1 MSMTPAVIPNVLANR
16 YATKEMVAIFDPV
29 NKIIAERKFWI
40 TILRL
45 QKAGGLSITDS
56 EIASYEKVV
65 EKVDLASIEKRERAN
80 RHDVKAR
87 IEEFNSLAGLEK
99 IHIGLTSRDL
109 TENIELIA
117 IKDGLNLVRRRT
129 LETLFLL
136 EKSITKY
143 EKTYMVGRSHNVA
156 AQVTTLGKR
165 FATCAQELLFSLAS
179 LEELIARL
187 PLRGL
192 KGPVGTGQDQIA
204 LLGSIKDLNKLEEKL
219 AKEYGFEN
227 TLSSVGQIYPRS
239 IDFEVVS
246 KLLQIASAP
255 SSMATTI
262 RLMSGFGLVS
272 EGFKSGQV
280 GSSAMP
286 HKMNARSSE
295 RINGMMVLLRGYA
308 TMAADLAGDQWN
320 EGDVSCSVVR
330 RVVIPD
336 AFYTIDGLLHTFM
349 TVLTEFGIY
358 EENINKELAEQLP
371 FLATSQILTELV
383 KKGMGREIAHEL
395 IKKHAT
401 TTTASN
407 FFNALASEKDFPL
420 SINELNNLIIDPADF
435 SGSALAQSQEVAD
448 EIRKITKGQVS
459 KEELQSLISRSIH
472 S

>member
-1 MSMTPAVIPNVLANR
+1 MSITPNVLANR

-29 NKIIAERKFWI
+29 NKIITERKFWI

-56 EIASYEKVV
+56 DITSYEKVV
-65 EKVDLASIEKRERAN
+65 EKVDLVSIEKRERAN

-165 FATCAQELLFSLAS
+165 FATCAQELLFSLTS

-204 LLGSIKDLNKLEEKL
+204 TLGSIKDLNMLEEKL
-219 AKEYGFEN
+219 SKEYGFEN
-227 TLSSVGQIYPRS
+227 ILSSVGQIYPRS
-239 IDFEVVS
+239 IDFEVVA

-358 EENINKELAEQLP
+358 EESINKELAEQLP

-383 KKGMGREIAHEL
+383 KKGMGREVAHEL

-420 SINELNNLIIDPADF
+420 STNELNNLIKDPASF
-435 SGSALAQSQEVAD
+435 AGSALEQSQEVVD
-448 EIRKITKGQVS
+448 EIKQITKGQVT
-459 KEELQSLISRSIH
+459 KIDLQSLI
-472 S
+472 

>member
-1 MSMTPAVIPNVLANR
+1 
-16 YATKEMVAIFDPV
+16 MVAIFDPI
-29 NKIIAERKFWI
+29 NKIIAERRFWI
-40 TILRL
+40 TILKL
-45 QKAGGLSITDS
+45 QKEAGLSITDS
-56 EIASYEKVV
+56 EIKSYEKVV
-65 EKVDLASIEKRERAN
+65 EKVDLASIEKRERVS

-87 IEEFNSLAGLEK
+87 IEEFNALTGLEK
-99 IHIGLTSRDL
+99 IHLGLTSRDL

-117 IKDGLNLVRRRT
+117 IRDGLKLVRRRV

-165 FATCAQELLFSLAS
+165 FATCAQELLFSLS
-179 LEELIARL
+179 TLEEFIGRL

-192 KGPVGTGQDQIA
+192 KGPVGTAQDQTA
-204 LLGSIKDLNKLEEKL
+204 LLGSIKALSELEDKL
-219 AKEYGFEN
+219 ANEYGFEN

-239 IDFEVVS
+239 FDFEVVS
-246 KLLQIASAP
+246 KLLQIASGP

-295 RINGMMVLLRGYA
+295 RINGMMVLLRGYT
-308 TMAADLAGDQWN
+308 TMAADLSGDQWN

-336 AFYTIDGLLHTFM
+336 AFYTIDGLLHTFL

-358 EENINKELAEQLP
+358 EENINNELAEQLP

-383 KKGMGREIAHEL
+383 KKGMGREVAHEML
-395 IKKHAT
+395 KKHAT
-401 TTTASN
+401 STTAGN
-407 FFNALASEKDFPL
+407 FFKSLSSEKDFPL
-420 SINELNNLIIDPADF
+420 SIDHLNDLIKDPAYF
-435 SGSALAQSQEVAD
+435 AGGAIEQSRQITD
-448 EIRKITKGQVS
+448 EIIEITKGHITKVD
-459 KEELQSLISRSIH
+459 LQSLI
-472 S
+472 

>member
-16 YATKEMVAIFDPV
+16 YATKEIVAIFDPI

-56 EIASYEKVV
+56 DIASYEKVI

-117 IKDGLNLVRRRT
+117 IKDGLNLVRKRT

-192 KGPVGTGQDQIA
+192 QGPVGTGQDQIA
-204 LLGSIKDLNKLEEKL
+204 TLGSIKDLNKLEEKL

-336 AFYTIDGLLHTFM
+336 TFYTIDGLLHTFM

-371 FLATSQILTELV
+371 FLATSQILTGLV

-420 SINELNNLIIDPADF
+420 SINELNNLIKNPASF
-435 SGSALAQSQEVAD
+435 AGSALAQSQEVSN
-448 EIRKITKGQVS
+448 EITRITKGQVS
-459 KEELQSLISRSIH
+459 KVDLQSLI
-472 S
+472 

>member
-1 MSMTPAVIPNVLANR
+1 MSITPNVLANR

-56 EIASYEKVV
+56 EIASYEKVID
-65 EKVDLASIEKRERAN
+65 KVDLASIEKRERAN

-87 IEEFNSLAGLEK
+87 IEEFNSLAGIEK

-117 IKDGLNLVRRRT
+117 IKEGLNLVRKRT

-204 LLGSIKDLNKLEEKL
+204 TLGSIKDLNKLEEKL

-295 RINGMMVLLRGYA
+295 RINGMMVLLRGYT

-383 KKGMGREIAHEL
+383 KKGVGREVAHEL

-420 SINELNNLIIDPADF
+420 SINELNNLIKDPATF
-435 SGSALAQSQEVAD
+435 AGSALAQSQEVAD
-448 EIRKITKGQVS
+448 QIKQITKGQVS
-459 KEELQSLISRSIH
+459 KVDLQSLI
-472 S
+472 

>member
-1 MSMTPAVIPNVLANR
+1 MSQSNSVIPNVLASR
-16 YATKEMVAIFDPV
+16 YATKEMVAIFDPI
-29 NKIIAERKFWI
+29 NKIIAERRFWI
-40 TILRL
+40 TILKL
-45 QKAGGLSITDS
+45 QKEAGLSITDS
-56 EIASYEKVV
+56 DIKSYEKVV
-65 EKVDLASIEKRERAN
+65 EKVDLASIEKRERVS

-87 IEEFNSLAGLEK
+87 IEEFNALAGLEK
-99 IHIGLTSRDL
+99 IHLGLTSRDL

-117 IKDGLNLVRRRT
+117 IRDGLKLVRRRV
-129 LETLFLL
+129 LETLFML

-143 EKTYMVGRSHNVA
+143 EETYMVGRSHNVA

-165 FATCAQELLFSLAS
+165 FATCAQELLFSLTT
-179 LEELIARL
+179 LDELIDRL

-192 KGPVGTGQDQIA
+192 KGPVGTAQDQIA
-204 LLGSIKDLNKLEEKL
+204 LLGSTKDLSELEDKL
-219 AKEYGFEN
+219 AHEYGFEN

-246 KLLQIASAP
+246 KLLQIASGP

-336 AFYTIDGLLHTFM
+336 AFYIIDGLLHTFM
-349 TVLTEFGIY
+349 TILNEFGIY
-358 EENINKELAEQLP
+358 EENINKELSDQIP
-371 FLATSQILTELV
+371 YLATSQILTELV
-383 KKGMGREIAHEL
+383 KQGMGREIAHEV
-395 IKKHAT
+395 IKRHAT

-407 FFNALASEKDFPL
+407 FFHALSGEKDFPL
-420 SINELNNLIIDPADF
+420 SIEQLNDLIKDPALF
-435 SGSALAQSQEVAD
+435 AGGAIEQSRQVVD
-448 EIRKITKGQVS
+448 EIKKITKGQIS
-459 KEELQSLISRSIH
+459 KVELQPVI
-472 S
+472 